1 MKIFASFILLSFLSA
16 CGAGTGETSKSDS
29 AIGLQPIVNAGGTNI
44 DSANEPGSRLI
55 AANDCLTCHKLNQKD
70 FGPSYQQIA
79 NRYEN
84 NQGNVE
90 NLADKIIKGGK
101 GLWGQNEMKPH
112 PNVTEPQAQEM
123 ARYILSLRTQGD
135 TSIKSQT
142 DTSK

>member
-1 MKIFASFILLSFLSA
+1 MRSFIFFIATCFLVA

-29 AIGLQPIVNAGGTNI
+29 AIGLQPIVNAGGTGI

-55 AANDCLTCHKLNQKD
+55 AANDCLTCHQISQKA

-101 GLWGQNEMKPH
+101 GLWGQNAMTPH
-112 PNVTEPQAQEM
+112 PNLPEPQAQEM
-123 ARYILSLRTQGD
+123 ARYILSLRN
-135 TSIKSQT
+135 TSGTTK
-142 DTSK
+142 

>member
-1 MKIFASFILLSFLSA
+1 MKSFIIFIVISFLIA
-16 CGAGTGETSKSDS
+16 CGAGTGETSNSDS

-55 AANDCLTCHKLNQKD
+55 AANDCLTCHQISQKG

-90 NLADKIIKGGK
+90 NLADKIRKGGK
-101 GLWGQNEMKPH
+101 GLWGQNMMTPH
-112 PNVTEPQAQEM
+112 PTVSDPQAQEM
-123 ARYILSLRTQGD
+123 ARYILSLRD
-135 TSIKSQT
+135 TSGTTK
-142 DTSK
+142 